1 MAARH
6 HAAQG
11 NAVRR
16 AASRQQTPAPP
27 SAFVPRWLSALQLV
41 SHPSHTSTPCRLRQ
55 KGLRD
60 AWVRLEPAARQLAE
74 GEGALPA
81 TLEDWVW
88 ANSLFW

>member
-1 MAARH
+1 MHPSLRSRV
-6 HAAQG
+6 
-11 NAVRR
+11 AVN
-16 AASRQQTPAPP
+16 S
-27 SAFVPRWLSALQLV
+27 SALLPTLRIPL
-41 SHPSHTSTPCRLRQ
+41 HPCRLRQ

-74 GEGALPA
+74 GEGAPPA